1 MLRRTLIGPVLVV
14 AIGATALFA
23 ATGGFGSASP
33 AASPSGASA
42 SPSGLGAATFEPLA
56 SASASPSSRP
66 SPTAPPTA
74 TPAPAGNPT
83 PSAVPTPV
91 TLSPSLATQL
101 QRTLNRFA
109 AANRLPGVSV
119 TITWPDGRS
128 WTGTTGYADVAA
140 RRPVTPDT
148 AFAIASM
155 SKTFTA
161 ALILGLVDDGKLHLD
176 SKVAT
181 ILPGVTLG
189 TPPKPIPAGVT
200 VRMLLD
206 HTSGLA
212 DFFFGK
218 GVDAALMAKRGATWT
233 AGQALAYVGKPYSSP
248 GRSWHYSN
256 TNYLLLGL
264 VAEKVTGD
272 SFATLVRDR
281 LFGPA
286 GLKDAFVQVAERP
299 RGPLAMGY
307 YYNRPGP
314 SARPIPLA
322 DAAGRI
328 VPFTSVVT
336 AAGSAGDVAATSADL
351 AAWAR
356 ALYGGTILKP
366 ATLALAVGDR
376 TRTAVYS
383 PYVPYGLGV
392 QVTNIDGRRALGHS
406 GRFIG
411 VRGELR
417 YLANPGLAIAV
428 LTNQNGADLRP
439 LTAKLVALALGLPPP
454 KP

>member
-1 MLRRTLIGPVLVV
+1 MLRRTIVGPVLVV

-23 ATGGFGSASP
+23 LNGGLGPGSP
-33 AASPSGASA
+33 AASSSGASP
-42 SPSGLGAATFEPLA
+42 SPSALGAATIEPLA
-56 SASASPSSRP
+56 TPSTGPSPSPSATARP
-66 SPTAPPTA
+66 TT
-74 TPAPAGNPT
+74 TPAPAGSPSPSAAPT
-83 PSAVPTPV
+83 PL
-91 TLSPSLATQL
+91 TLSPSLAAQL
-101 QRTLNRFA
+101 QKTLNRFA

-128 WTGTTGYADVAA
+128 WTGTTGYADVKAH
-140 RRPVTPDT
+140 RPVTPDT

-161 ALILGLVDDGKLHLD
+161 ALILGLVDDGKLRLD
-176 SKVAT
+176 AKVAT

-189 TPPKPIPAGVT
+189 TPPRPIPAGVT

-233 AGQALAYVGKPYSSP
+233 ASQALAYVGKPYSSP

-264 VAEKVTGD
+264 VAEKVTGAP
-272 SFATLVRDR
+272 FAKLVRDR

-286 GLKDAFVQVAERP
+286 GLKDAFVQVAEHP

-307 YYNRPGP
+307 YYNSTLR
-314 SARPIPLA
+314 SAPPVPLA

-351 AAWAR
+351 ATWAR
-356 ALYGGTILKP
+356 ALYGGSILKP

-376 TRTAVYS
+376 TRTAPYA

-428 LTNQNGADLRP
+428 LTNQNGADVRP